1 MTLLGARNLLWMSE
15 RLRVIDHIG
24 VGVRDFDQSVDF
36 YTRALAPLGFELV
49 SLVDTD
55 NRAAGFGLQGRDDFW
70 IHEGRPAGRMHV
82 AFEADS
88 HEEVDA
94 FHAAAVAAGA
104 RDNGAPGLRPEY
116 SETYYA
122 AFVLDPNGNNIEA
135 VFHGD
140 APSHKGHDRPR

>member
-1 MTLLGARNLLWMSE
+1 MAE
-15 RLRVIDHIG
+15 RSRVIDHIG
-24 VGVRDFDQSVDF
+24 VGVRDFDQSLDF

-49 SLVDTD
+49 AMIDAD
-55 NRAAGFGLQGRDDFW
+55 NRAAGFGLEGRDDFW

-88 HEEVDA
+88 QDEVDA
-94 FHAAAVAAGA
+94 FHAAALDAGA

-122 AFVLDPNGNNIEA
+122 AYVLDPNGNNIEA

-140 APSHKGHDRPR
+140 APARKGHGLPR